1 MPSLHD
7 PPPPLPFET
16 TAGYK
21 AAAASWPGGAYD
33 VNTYTTA
40 AKALDAYAAFHA
52 HALAQPRWDVT
63 HQSLVFVPNQYGLGN
78 RLRAMKSALLVA
90 MLTGRIFHVRWEEPF
105 QLEALVQPEKIDWR
119 LPKEPELPR
128 ADANKLP
135 PEGLGL
141 PVEILCLPFATAP
154 RGGLCGEG
162 QNLLMRGD
170 LKGRYGTTRVLEV
183 HTFTD
188 LNIYLATNPH
198 YEKILKRLGE
208 TCPKRMGCLY
218 KYLFSPAPVL
228 QHELDMLV
236 RVHTRSHHTHRNAPL
251 SQMRVV
257 VVALLLQLP
266 RPPAHLTK
274 GIQHQGVHIGVQVRN
289 RLWTLERHKHPEQTK
304 WGKSM
309 ADQAK
314 RIIDCMDLYVPPIY
328 KVREECMRPA
338 AA

>member
-1 MPSLHD
+1 MEVRDPTKLVGAQNDADKNTHVRAVNATAVANAVAAR

-40 AKALDAYAAFHA
+40 AKALDACAAFHA
-52 HALAQPRWDVT
+52 HALAQPRWGVA

-90 MLTGRIFHVRWEEPF
+90 MLTGRIFPRAVGEPF
-105 QLEALVQPEKIDWR
+105 QLEALVS
-119 LPKEPELPR
+119 PR
-128 ADANKLP
+128 RSIGGCQRSRSCRAPTPTSCHRKA
-135 PEGLGL
+135 LGCPSKFYACPL
-141 PVEILCLPFATAP
+141 RRRHAAACVC
-154 RGGLCGEG
+154 EG

-170 LKGRYGTTRVLEV
+170 LKGQCGTTRVLEV

-228 QHELDMLV
+228 QHELDVLV
-236 RVHTRSHHTHRNAPL
+236 RVHAQSHHTHRNAPL
-251 SQMRVV
+251 
-257 VVALLLQLP
+257 
-266 RPPAHLTK
+266 
-274 GIQHQGVHIGVQVRN
+274 
-289 RLWTLERHKHPEQTK
+289 
-304 WGKSM
+304 
-309 ADQAK
+309 
-314 RIIDCMDLYVPPIY
+314 
-328 KVREECMRPA
+328 
-338 AA
+338 